1 MKKRSSFIIEKIE
14 EKKYKKIT
22 FDTQKSKS
30 SILKRKKSR
39 SITHMTDIKKIKNNL
54 NPPYE
59 KKKKEILF
67 SLIPQINKLKEIKNQ
82 YNELLTQNSKAKKIR
97 ETKILTLNKNF
108 EEKNSQQE
116 IKPTTIRKQFLRSK
130 TITTPNLIKK
140 KLNAKTYDSESQI
153 SNKSFNEE
161 MDHLDLDE
169 HIFKEINNERDLTP
183 MPEMKECDNLF
194 ADKINRFSKMLRR
207 QEYTVELKKKI

>member
-22 FDTQKSKS
+22 FATQKSKS

-54 NPPYE
+54 KPPFE

-82 YNELLTQNSKAKKIR
+82 YNELLTQNSKAKK
-97 ETKILTLNKNF
+97 K
-108 EEKNSQQE
+108 
-116 IKPTTIRKQFLRSK
+116 RKQ
-130 TITTPNLIKK
+130 
-140 KLNAKTYDSESQI
+140 
-153 SNKSFNEE
+153 
-161 MDHLDLDE
+161 
-169 HIFKEINNERDLTP
+169 
-183 MPEMKECDNLF
+183 
-194 ADKINRFSKMLRR
+194 
-207 QEYTVELKKKI
+207 KKKIEKK